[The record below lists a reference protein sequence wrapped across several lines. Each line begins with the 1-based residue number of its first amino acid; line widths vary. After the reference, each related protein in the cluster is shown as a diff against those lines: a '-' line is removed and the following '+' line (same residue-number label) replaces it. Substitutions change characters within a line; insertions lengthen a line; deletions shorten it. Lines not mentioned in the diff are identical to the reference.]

1 MSSVV
6 LMRNS
11 FFLFLVLAFTL
22 AKAQTK
28 ISGVVTDID
37 GNSVPFANVVFKNS
51 FEGTITNED
60 GRFYLESN
68 ETYPQIVVSFLGFQN
83 KEITLDKKIN
93 YNMSI
98 VLQQEAASL
107 DEVVIFSGKTSKKN
121 NPAIDI
127 LKKIWDNRRQNGVKK
142 FNQYAYDKYE
152 KLEFDLNTID
162 STFIENK
169 IFKGMEF
176 IFQEIDTS
184 RVTGKTYLPIF
195 INEASSKVYG
205 DNLLGKEREIL
216 QGNKNSGFENN
227 NTLIAFLKD
236 LYSPYDVYDNYLKFF
251 DKAFTSPLSKT
262 GVDVYNYVLLDSA
275 YRKDKWCYN
284 IAYYPRRKNE
294 LTFKGDFWVNDST
307 WAIKEINL
315 QASKSANVN
324 WIREV
329 YIEQEF
335 DVLNDS
341 IFLITR
347 DYFMSDFSFQD
358 KEKAKGVYGRR
369 TTLYDNYDFDTPK
382 EKYFYKIQVDPY
394 QYEVYNRPDSFW
406 EENRLEKL
414 NKDELSI
421 YKMLDTLKTVPRFK
435 ALYSAASV
443 LASGY
448 YEVDNFDIGPVFS
461 VFGYNEAE
469 GLRVRLGGRTYF
481 SQNDQWRL
489 EGFGAYGFKDDRF
502 KFGISAKALL
512 NRKNRLTLYAGYRKD
527 VEQTGASLTSS
538 NDVLGRNL
546 ASSSLITVGANDKL
560 TRVKLA
566 TLGFSL
572 EPVKNLNIRLTG
584 SYRSLSSATQTFSVA
599 YEREDG
605 SIGNTVNQPEL
616 QVSAFFT
623 PKRKVSGYGVERTII
638 NQGSFPSIFLGYTY
652 GIKGFLDGEFEY
664 QRIQGLY
671 SHPWNIGGIGRLTST
686 IEAGKTIGQVNL
698 SLLNP
703 IPGNQ
708 TLFSIYNTFSQLDF
722 YEFVSDQYVSLHLK
736 HNFGG
741 RIFQRIP
748 WLRDLNLREVLGFR
762 AVIGSVNQENID
774 INKSNIVYQS
784 PNKPYYEYS
793 VGVGNIF
800 KVFRL
805 DVNFRGNYLN
815 ESEYPNARKFGFTGT
830 FGFNF

>member
-162 STFIENK
+162 STFTENK